1 MIPGADMTTKP
12 RVPFLVAAAL
22 LTATTIVFSSCSL
35 ADEPD
40 SHDSP
45 QKETTQQQTDTDKL
59 PLEELRKFV
68 SVLNEVQ
75 KSYVK
80 DVDDKT
86 LLDNALY
93 GMIDRLD
100 PHSAYLNPEEYKKLK
115 VSTDGQF
122 GGIGV
127 KIQMEHGYLHVVSP
141 IDDTPA
147 ARAGVQPGDKITRVN
162 GKSVKSMGMA
172 DSIDEIRGKPGS
184 KVKLTI
190 LREGQAKPI
199 HLELTREDIQV
210 ESVKSHLIEPGY
222 GYIRITQFTK
232 ETAEGMDKAL
242 KSLKKETDGDIKGI
256 VLDLRNNP
264 GGVLD
269 AAVKVVDDFVDKG
282 TIVSTHGRTAKND
295 HTFSATPGDKLNGAP
310 IVVLVNRG
318 TASAAEIVSGALQD
332 DKRAVI
338 MGRQTFGKGSVQTVR
353 PLTDGSAI
361 KVTTAR
367 YYTPSGRSIQAEGIT
382 PDIKLSAVKLM
393 PKAKQKGGYSEADL
407 PNALKNT
414 GPATDEEHENKDQTP
429 DSNDSDKP
437 SDKKDHPQDSDSP
450 GQPRSDNST
459 PSDSASEGESSSSR
473 DTDKT
478 APAGTDEK
486 GADKTEDRQPDDE
499 NGGTEKPT
507 DKADENQSTEGAEES
522 DTDDKTDD
530 EKADKPL
537 PLVKRDYGVYE
548 ALNLLKGINI
558 LRKTAVNTDQP
569 GSSGSQ

>member
-1 MIPGADMTTKP
+1 MIPGPDMTTKP
-12 RVPFLVAAAL
+12 RVPFLVAAAA
-22 LTATTIVFSSCSL
+22 LTFSTALFSSCSL
-35 ADEPD
+35 ADESGQQENTTP
-40 SHDSP
+40 
-45 QKETTQQQTDTDKL
+45 KETSGQQADTKL
-59 PLEELRKFV
+59 PLTELRKFV

-184 KVKLTI
+184 KIKLTI
-190 LREGQAKPI
+190 LSEGQAKPI

-269 AAVKVVDDFVDKG
+269 AAVKVVDDFVNKG

-318 TASAAEIVSGALQD
+318 TASAAEIVSGALKD
-332 DKRAVI
+332 NHRALV
-338 MGRQTFGKGSVQTVR
+338 MGRRTFGKGVVQTVI
-353 PLTDGSAI
+353 PVDAGHAL
-361 KVTTAR
+361 KLTTAR
-367 YYTPSGRSIQAEGIT
+367 YFTPDGTSIQAEGIT
-382 PDIKLSAVKLM
+382 PDILIPDLVAQAGDAPPTLIE
-393 PKAKQKGGYSEADL
+393 SESDL
-407 PNALKNT
+407 PHHLDNANPEAVRASRAASAHAL
-414 GPATDEEHENKDQTP
+414 A
-429 DSNDSDKP
+429 
-437 SDKKDHPQDSDSP
+437 
-450 GQPRSDNST
+450 DNGKL
-459 PSDSASEGESSSSR
+459 AR
-473 DTDKT
+473 H
-478 APAGTDEK
+478 
-486 GADKTEDRQPDDE
+486 
-499 NGGTEKPT
+499 
-507 DKADENQSTEGAEES
+507 
-522 DTDDKTDD
+522 
-530 EKADKPL
+530 
-537 PLVKRDYGVYE
+537 DYAMAQ
-548 ALNLLKGINI
+548 ALSMLKG
-558 LRKTAVNTDQP
+558 LVLARQSARRP
-569 GSSGSQ
+569 